1 MLLLVRSRQHVCLP
15 CYCCRPVLPELPCS
29 LREELKHAHTRTLNF
44 AGPTAAV
51 SPSLLRWSA
60 QAAPCVRLLARC
72 RAWSAPPPSRAG
84 ILYRFLRSGG
94 LRSFPLLP
102 RALSQPACCPCPL
115 GLVHRDRTDW
125 DVDGRRLKGFPK
137 SCCHQ
142 LLFDVICQSH
152 AAQIVVSGKDA
163 CGENP
168 VIQYRINPET
178 TPIPKPSMK
187 DLLPTLAHS
196 SLCHGL

>member
-1 MLLLVRSRQHVCLP
+1 MLDSQAGFPFARVLINFSLESPLFRASLLRRLRLPLPGTLAVTMHTAIPVATLPPARAPAFCWRGGAAFSSVLLRVRSRQHVCLP

-102 RALSQPACCPCPL
+102 RALSQPACCP
-115 GLVHRDRTDW
+115 
-125 DVDGRRLKGFPK
+125 FP
-137 SCCHQ
+137 SWA
-142 LLFDVICQSH
+142 DS
-152 AAQIVVSGKDA
+152 
-163 CGENP
+163 
-168 VIQYRINPET
+168 
-178 TPIPKPSMK
+178 PSQASI
-187 DLLPTLAHS
+187 DSRVL
-196 SLCHGL
+196 